1 MERTYRKWT
10 PEEIKKEAL
19 KYNTVGDFVKNSSAA
34 YKKARDLGIFDDV
47 TSHME
52 RTNRKWTPEEIKKE
66 ALKYNTLGDFAK
78 NSTTAY
84 QRARNLGIYNDVTS
98 HMEKIY
104 RKPINWTPEEIKKE
118 ALKYNKLSDF
128 IKNASGV
135 VIKALKLGIYDDV
148 TSRMEKK

>member
-1 MERTYRKWT
+1 MKELIRRVLREHTREMGEGEKWTQGENLT

-19 KYNTVGDFVKNSSAA
+19 KYNTVGDFVKNS
-34 YKKARDLGIFDDV
+34 
-47 TSHME
+47 
-52 RTNRKWTPEEIKKE
+52 NR
-66 ALKYNTLGDFAK
+66 
-78 NSTTAY
+78 AY
-84 QRARNLGIYNDVTS
+84 QKARNLGIYNDVTS